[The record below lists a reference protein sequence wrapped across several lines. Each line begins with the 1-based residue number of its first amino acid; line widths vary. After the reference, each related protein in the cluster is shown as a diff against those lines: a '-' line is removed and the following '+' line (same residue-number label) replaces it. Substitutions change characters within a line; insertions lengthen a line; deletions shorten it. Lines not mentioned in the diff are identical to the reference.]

1 MRLLQYEIYNL
12 VQDGTSEWWKNRQQS
27 FHTELDYFFYYYKK
41 AGRWNEFKAVVTS
54 AISSPLIL
62 DNFAT
67 TRGIMVTKTKKL
79 LICRLFHHND
89 AHLTLPLSAPDKG
102 WERLWFLLLT
112 HFLMNSMCADERWRT
127 RKKKEGNERNHLIRS
142 RLPDETRHVVAL
154 GGEKV
159 WWSCD
164 LVRRVWRWVTAD
176 LHEHAEAGF

>member
-127 RKKKEGNERNHLIRS
+127 RKKKRRKWKKSPNQVTTAWWNQTRGGARRGEGVMELW
-142 RLPDETRHVVAL
+142 P
-154 GGEKV
+154 
-159 WWSCD
+159 C
-164 LVRRVWRWVTAD
+164 
-176 LHEHAEAGF
+176 